1 MLSKYNRVYFTTV
14 LTVYIHTYNLNLFAL
29 GTLNGTSNG
38 DFTLHI
44 MSNCIINMPIS
55 LGLQKNSPIKPAVD
69 KFLRRVIEAG
79 LVKKWLHDV
88 MLETTT
94 LESPQQTEEIKALMD
109 LKKLY
114 GAFVV
119 LFFGCILSIL
129 ALLFEISY
137 WYGVV
142 KRDPLFDEYSLNCY
156 YAQQKKLNT

>member
-1 MLSKYNRVYFTTV
+1 MNFFVK
-14 LTVYIHTYNLNLFAL
+14 

-44 MSNCIINMPIS
+44 MSSCIINMPIS

-79 LVKKWLHDV
+79 LVKKWLNDV
-88 MLETTT
+88 MLETII
-94 LESPQQTEEIKALMD
+94 LESPQQVEEVKALMD

-119 LFFGCILSIL
+119 LVVGYIISIL
-129 ALLFEISY
+129 ALMIEIGY

-142 KRDPLFDEYSLNCY
+142 KKDPLFDEYSLNCY
-156 YAQQKKLNT
+156 YAQKKS

>member
-1 MLSKYNRVYFTTV
+1 MKIMCIKLIFV
-14 LTVYIHTYNLNLFAL
+14 
-29 GTLNGTSNG
+29 GTLKSTSNG

-69 KFLRRVIEAG
+69 RFLRRVIEAG
-79 LVKKWLHDV
+79 LVKKWLNDV
-88 MLETTT
+88 MLDTTI
-94 LESPQQTEEIKALMD
+94 LEDPLNIEEIKALMD

-119 LFFGCILSIL
+119 LVSGYILSVIV
-129 ALLFEISY
+129 LLLEISY

-142 KRDPLFDEYSLNCY
+142 KRNPLFDEYSLNCY
-156 YAQQKKLNT
+156 HIQQKN

>member
-1 MLSKYNRVYFTTV
+1 MK
-14 LTVYIHTYNLNLFAL
+14 LTCINLIFV
-29 GTLNGTSNG
+29 GTLKGSSNG

-55 LGLQKNSPIKPAVD
+55 LGLQKNSPLKPAVD
-69 KFLRRVIEAG
+69 RFLRRVIEAG
-79 LVKKWLHDV
+79 LVKKWLNDV
-88 MLETTT
+88 MLDTTI
-94 LESPQQTEEIKALMD
+94 LEDPLNIEEIKALMD

-119 LFFGCILSIL
+119 LVSGYIFSVIV
-129 ALLFEISY
+129 LLLEISY

-156 YAQQKKLNT
+156 HVQQKN

>member
-1 MLSKYNRVYFTTV
+1 
-14 LTVYIHTYNLNLFAL
+14 
-29 GTLNGTSNG
+29 
-38 DFTLHI
+38 
-44 MSNCIINMPIS
+44 MSDCIINMPIS

-69 KFLRRVIEAG
+69 RFLRRVIEAG
-79 LVKKWLHDV
+79 LVKKWLNDV

-94 LESPQQTEEIKALMD
+94 LELFQETEEIKALMD

-119 LFFGCILSIL
+119 LFFGYILSIL

-156 YAQQKKLNT
+156 YAQQKK

>member
-1 MLSKYNRVYFTTV
+1 MFVE
-14 LTVYIHTYNLNLFAL
+14 

-79 LVKKWLHDV
+79 LVEKWLNDV
-88 MLETTT
+88 MLDTII
-94 LESPQQTEEIKALMD
+94 LESPQQVEEVKALMD

-114 GAFVV
+114 GAFVLLV
-119 LFFGCILSIL
+119 AGYIISIL
-129 ALLFEISY
+129 ALLIEICY

-142 KRDPLFDEYSLNCY
+142 KKDPLFDEYSLNCY
-156 YAQQKKLNT
+156 YAQKKN

>member
-1 MLSKYNRVYFTTV
+1 
-14 LTVYIHTYNLNLFAL
+14 
-29 GTLNGTSNG
+29 
-38 DFTLHI
+38 

-79 LVKKWLHDV
+79 LVKKWLNDV
-88 MLETTT
+88 MLETII
-94 LESPQQTEEIKALMD
+94 LESPQQVEEVKALMD

-119 LFFGCILSIL
+119 LVAGYIISIL
-129 ALLFEISY
+129 ALLIEIGY

-142 KRDPLFDEYSLNCY
+142 KKDPLFDEYLLNCY
-156 YAQQKKLNT
+156 YAQNKS

>member
-1 MLSKYNRVYFTTV
+1 MCN
-14 LTVYIHTYNLNLFAL
+14 NLIFV
-29 GTLNGTSNG
+29 GTLNGSSNG

-69 KFLRRVIEAG
+69 RFLRRVIEAG
-79 LVKKWLHDV
+79 LVKKWLNDV
-88 MLETTT
+88 MLDTTI
-94 LESPQQTEEIKALMD
+94 LEDPLNIEEIKALMD

-119 LFFGCILSIL
+119 LVSGYILSIIV
-129 ALLFEISY
+129 LLLEISY

-142 KRDPLFDEYSLNCY
+142 KRNPLFDEYSLNCY
-156 YAQQKKLNT
+156 HVQQKN